1 MSLFIRTPTVRPT
14 LDAMGATASFVCA
27 VHCMVVALLLGVM
40 PTLALLAASWIEWAF
55 LATSTAIGLFALVP
69 GYRRHRVWM
78 PLALFTLGIAVLAT
92 LRALLVPPSL
102 LELTAAVTAAL
113 CLVTAHWINR
123 GALHRCDRCDPVE
136 QH

>member
-1 MSLFIRTPTVRPT
+1 MALFLRTTHVRPN
-14 LDAMGATASFVCA
+14 LDTMGATASFVCA

-40 PTLALLAASWIEWAF
+40 PTLAFLAASWIEWAF
-55 LATSTAIGLFALVP
+55 LAASTAIGLFALVP
-69 GYRRHRVWM
+69 GYRRHRART

-113 CLVTAHWINR
+113 CLISAHWINR
-123 GALHRCDRCDPVE
+123 GALHRCDRCDPID
-136 QH
+136 H